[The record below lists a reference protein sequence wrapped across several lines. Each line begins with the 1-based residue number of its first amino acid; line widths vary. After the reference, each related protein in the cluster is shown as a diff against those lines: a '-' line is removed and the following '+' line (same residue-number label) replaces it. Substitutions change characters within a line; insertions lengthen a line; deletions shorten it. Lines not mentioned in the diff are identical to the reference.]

1 MKTNFLTI
9 AVVIIISLL
18 LVSCT
23 QQSENESVNTQIQ
36 AVLKNNLE
44 LKNVQVALQNDIAV
58 LSGTV
63 KSDIDKANA
72 IYNIQWIDGVSEVN
86 ADNLNIVNTES
97 LDKLTIGVR
106 EILQVYPSV
115 NAIITDSTVMLSGN
129 ITKANLE
136 ILKNKIQV
144 LQPKNIVTKNIIVE

>member
-144 LQPKNIVTKNIIVE
+144 LQPKNIVTKNIIFE